1 MLRTALTR
9 SSRALCSGTRVAA
22 QRPIASQ
29 IFQMQAARTAAPQL
43 RSAARWYSAEA
54 EGQKK
59 ADEGAEKK
67 EGEAD
72 DGVAALKKQLEAKDA
87 EAREWKVGS

>member
-9 SSRALCSGTRVAA
+9 SSKALCSGARVAA
-22 QRPIASQ
+22 QRPVASQ

-54 EGQKK
+54 EGEKK
-59 ADEGAEKK
+59 ADEGAKQN
-67 EGEAD
+67 EGETD
-72 DGVAALKKQLEAKDA
+72 EVAALKKQLEAKDA
-87 EAREWKVGS
+87 EAREWKVGC